1 MPQVSYS
8 SGSLTKRYSCVEVN
22 LSAPIVGNFLPLGP
36 SSIQGTFTNAIG
48 QTFVLTVSVGV
59 GGNIAAAGTGF
70 NLGGPT
76 PSFPVTFTFDR
87 KYAGN
92 FGLSVVDFDNSGVS
106 SDKICNATIG
116 NPDILH
122 SQLELIGNCVQMIAG
137 NNPLT
142 PRSFAWSEVDNLTSF
157 TFTYSRTNM
166 ASITNFTPTLFEKSI
181 QQWEFRDL
189 APIGSFVDPL
199 TNTVYTTLP
208 AGVKI
213 ATCEEDQRYLS
224 YSKELCY
231 EISSPIAF
239 ALCASPGEAWA
250 PYQYQR
256 PRTDG
261 VASLNFIITGS
272 QPYEFSLDGTILYS
286 INAGLL
292 YRGFY
297 SKDLTYL
304 GNQNI
309 PLSFTA
315 NPAVGFYT
323 PVGLAIHPESELI
336 YALYRDAGTTKLY
349 LCTIINGNVEL
360 VGDCQFLSNAVPIL
374 HRDDIVFSKS
384 GQLIYGHGENL
395 FLVNHE
401 TGVINPTP
409 IAIPKIASNAFGVGN
424 LSRFE
429 NGDIY
434 ISGQANVLGPIA
446 YIIDG
451 ESYTVKQDWSSNN
464 SSTPPNCPFSVAY
477 PKSPIS
483 KFQRLFFKNIE
494 SNTVTYDDRD
504 LLTGAPVTIP
514 QNASLNECGE
524 VVSKKISWTEDLCYV
539 LDKLPTSQGIIQL
552 VGGQMSSDPACN
564 PIGGFVS
571 PPVLTHTTF
580 THNTSGNLIYAINS
594 VGPNLDAYTWNPV
607 STPTFFST
615 VLITGIVGTIKSIRT
630 RWTDGTTWLMTE
642 EAPGA
647 FRIFRFYI
655 INTTTG
661 ACTLQGSANY
671 PAGLYNNGSFAWGID
686 DNLYFSYNIG
696 AGNYRVSKLSKVSY
710 NIANTIADVN
720 YVIDNI
726 SADLPNQRLMLMRV
740 GTGGIDFLSYNGQ
753 IVGNCTGV
761 SYGDAMYAMLGEIRV
776 GDQIT
781 KVKRVF
787 IKDEITGDVSSFYHD
802 YLTGEDIVLPNN
814 ARLVDCDTSIKVV
827 TPSIPRVQLV
837 TGINSWS
844 KLLNAPNA
852 KSITFTR
859 LANIVTINDGFSIA
873 TINAAFSTTWAA
885 DQLGGNLIFSGTAA
899 GSSFVVT
906 WI

>member
-22 LSAPIVGNFLPLGP
+22 LLAPIVGNFLPLGP

-92 FGLSVVDFDNSGVS
+92 FELSVVDFDNSGVS
-106 SDKICNATIG
+106 SDKVCNATIG

-142 PRSFAWSEVDNLTSF
+142 PRSLAWSEVDNLTSF
-157 TFTYSRTNM
+157 SFTYTRTNM
-166 ASITNFTPTLFEKSI
+166 ASTTNFTPTLFEKSI

-208 AGVKI
+208 AGVMI
-213 ATCEEDQRYLS
+213 TTCEEDQRYLS

-239 ALCASPGEAWA
+239 SLCASPGEAWA
-250 PYQYQR
+250 PYNYQR

-261 VASLNFIITGS
+261 VSPLNFIITGS
-272 QPYEFSLDGTILYS
+272 QPYEFNLDGTILYS

-297 SKDLTYL
+297 GKDLSYL

-309 PLSFTA
+309 SLSFTA

-323 PVGLAIHPESELI
+323 PVGLAVHPESELI

-374 HRDDIVFSKS
+374 HRDDIVFTKS

-434 ISGQANVLGPIA
+434 ISGQANVLGPIS

-477 PKSPIS
+477 PKSPTS

-539 LDKLPTSQGIIQL
+539 LDNIPVSQGL
-552 VGGQMSSDPACN
+552 VQISGGQIISDVSCD

-571 PPVLTHTTF
+571 PIPIVYTSF
-580 THNTSGNLIYAINS
+580 TNTSNGNAIYALNP
-594 VGPNLDAYTWNPV
+594 GATQLDVYSWNIVNAP
-607 STPTFFST
+607 SFSAT
-615 VLITGIVGTIKSIRT
+615 IALTGTVGTLKSIRT
-630 RWTDGTTWLMTE
+630 KWSDSSIWLMSEQTV
-642 EAPGA
+642 GA
-647 FRIFRFYI
+647 FRNYHFYTVNI
-655 INTTTG
+655 ITG
-661 ACTLQGSANY
+661 ACSLQGTASY
-671 PAGLYNNGSFAWGID
+671 PAGINNNGSFTIGQ
-686 DNLYFSYNIG
+686 DNIFYFSYSLG
-696 AGNYRVSKLSKVSY
+696 GTSYRVSSLSKTTFY
-710 NIANTIADVN
+710 IQNFIADVD
-720 YVIDNI
+720 YVVDNI
-726 SADLPNQRLMLMRV
+726 STDITNNRLILSKSIIPGV
-740 GTGGIDFLSYNGQ
+740 DFMSYSGQ
-753 IVGNCTGV
+753 ILGSCGGAV
-761 SYGDAMYAMLGEIRV
+761 YQDAMPAPLGNLTLGNI
-776 GDQIT
+776 IYT
-781 KVKRVF
+781 VKKVF

-802 YLTGEDIVLPNN
+802 YITGEDVVLPTS
-814 ARLVDCDTSIKVV
+814 ARLVNCNTNDIESS
-827 TPSIPRVQLV
+827 TPRFRVY
-837 TGINSWS
+837 TGIVAWNRAID
-844 KLLNAPNA
+844 NPNA
-852 KSITFTR
+852 KSITVTR
-859 LANIVTINDGFSIA
+859 IAGNIQISDGFNISNV
-873 TINAAFSTTWAA
+873 NAAFTTTWTANK
-885 DQLGGNLIFSGTAA
+885 LIGNLQISGTAA
-899 GSSFVVT
+899 GSIFAITS
-906 WI
+906 I